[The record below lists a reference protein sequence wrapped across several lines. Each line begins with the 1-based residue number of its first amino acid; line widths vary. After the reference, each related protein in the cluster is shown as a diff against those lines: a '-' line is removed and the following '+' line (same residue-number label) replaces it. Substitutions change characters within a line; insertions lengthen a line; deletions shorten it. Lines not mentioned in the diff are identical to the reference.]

1 MYGHVYYTCTCV
13 CICGLYICIIY
24 LAIMCTKYSYF
35 VLIIVSHVH
44 TKATKSAEK
53 IWKVKTQSVK
63 RKKTGRIM
71 LSSDCP
77 VFNHKK
83 SKFIKELETSGLLSK
98 LGIKA

>member
-1 MYGHVYYTCTCV
+1 MYE
-13 CICGLYICIIY
+13 
-24 LAIMCTKYSYF
+24 YSYF

-77 VFNHKK
+77 EFNHKK
-83 SKFIKELETSGLLSK
+83 SKFIKEQETSELLSK
-98 LGIKA
+98 LGIKAWDEAGYKHI